1 MEENPISAYS
11 TNQTQFR
18 ELPLLLK
25 ALEEMGFGTVEVYET
40 PHDLIDFQG
49 RKTHYVDATGD
60 KAEVIVR
67 RKYLRGMANDM
78 GFRKTANGTYEAII
92 SAYDSHTY
100 SKAWLGKLSAAYAR
114 HGLIVKMASK
124 GFKYA
129 GNGVKQGTKTQM
141 QFVKA

>member
-1 MEENPISAYS
+1 MSAYS

-25 ALEEMGFGTVEVYET
+25 ALEEMGFDASKVEVHET
-40 PHDLIDFQG
+40 AQPLIDFQG
-49 RKTHYVDATGD
+49 HRTHYVDATGD
-60 KAEVIVR
+60 KAEIIIR
-67 RKYLRGMANDM
+67 RKYVGGMANDI
-78 GFRKTANGTYEAII
+78 GFRKTASGTYEAII
-92 SAYDSHTY
+92 SAYDSSRY
-100 SKAWLGKLSAAYAR
+100 SQAWLGKLSAAYAR